1 MSCLYIRGTS
11 MSENTQ
17 NAQDTRSE
25 VEKFWD
31 AAAAKF
37 GVTRKYHDLH
47 PMEQMQL
54 IGALNAIFQI
64 MHD

>member
-1 MSCLYIRGTS
+1 

-17 NAQDTRSE
+17 NTQDTRSE
-25 VEKFWD
+25 VERFWD
-31 AAAAKF
+31 AAATKF

-54 IGALNAIFQI
+54 IGALNALFSL